1 LLEKDEKTKFVFGEE
16 SWMAIFDHQLFIHF
30 NFL

>member
-1 LLEKDEKTKFVFGEE
+1 LLEKDVKTKFVFGEE